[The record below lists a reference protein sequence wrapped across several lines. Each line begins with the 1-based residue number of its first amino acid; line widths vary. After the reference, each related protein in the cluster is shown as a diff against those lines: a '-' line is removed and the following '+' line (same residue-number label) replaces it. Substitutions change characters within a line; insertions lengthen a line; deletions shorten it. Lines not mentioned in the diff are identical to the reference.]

1 MLALYEVKQLF
12 VDISS
17 EVESIIKT
25 LKLEDLKQSLDN
37 LETKTIEP
45 DFWKNSDIATSTI
58 KKIKS
63 LKHQVSLGMSLLEK
77 KEELDIAYEIAL
89 SDETEIPL
97 FESTLSSCQSILET
111 VQLNTFFDDS
121 IDPLD
126 IILEI
131 HPGAGGTESQDWAMM
146 LYRMYQRFCEQN
158 NYQFSVMDYQ
168 PGDEAGLKSATIS
181 IKGDRAFGYLKSENG
196 VHRLVRLS
204 PFDSSGRRHTSFA
217 SISIIPEFDNN
228 IDLEINDGDLK
239 IDTFRSSGA
248 GGQSV
253 NTTDSAVRITH
264 LPSGTVVSC
273 QNERSQIKNRET
285 AMRILKSKLY
295 TIELE
300 KQHETI
306 SSFRQTKDNSF
317 GSQIRSYVMHPYSM
331 VKDHRTNS
339 ETSQVQKVLDGD
351 LYPFIN
357 AFLHWN
363 GEQNG

>member
-12 VDISS
+12 SDISA
-17 EVESIIKT
+17 EINSIIKT
-25 LKLEDLKQSLDN
+25 LKLDDLKASLKQ
-37 LETKTIEP
+37 LEAQTIEA
-45 DFWKNSDIATSTI
+45 DFWKNSDLATQTI
-58 KKIKS
+58 KKIKVI
-63 LKHQVSLGMSLLEK
+63 KHQVTLGMSLLEK
-77 KEELDIAYEIAL
+77 KEELDIAYEIVM
-89 SDETEIPL
+89 SDETEIDL
-97 FESTLSSCQSILET
+97 FENSLKTCQQLLET
-111 VQLNTFFDDS
+111 VQLNTLFDDE

-158 NYQFSVMDYQ
+158 DYQFSVMDYQ

-181 IKGDRAFGYLKSENG
+181 IKGNRAFGYFKSENG

-217 SISIIPEFDNN
+217 SISIIPEFDQN
-228 IDLEINDGDLK
+228 IDLDINDGDLK

-264 LPSGTVVSC
+264 LPTGTVVSC

-295 TIELE
+295 AIELE
-300 KQHETI
+300 KQHQTI

-331 VKDHRTNS
+331 VKDHRTNQ

-351 LYPFIN
+351 LNEFIN

-363 GEQNG
+363 GAQNG